1 MNPQAHHCTK
11 VTGSPSTTMQPPTE
25 TNTGGEMPYLPAEI
39 IFDIC
44 NYFTVD
50 PHDPTKG
57 SHASLAIIDNIR
69 ALRQL
74 SLTCR
79 GIHTVVTP
87 ELYRS
92 VYVTGP
98 MTDPLVPLP
107 TQRQN
112 SGAETLLY
120 FLRTIL
126 DNAQLRQYVKD
137 LACLIDLRD
146 RCHFKEEMNT
156 LNKDYG
162 ILSTI
167 RDCKDIRTK
176 RLLQRA
182 DSWIQRNF
190 ESRLG
195 FEAAFGT
202 TSRRPIVSMTHQLFA
217 LLACLLPNVT
227 SISLK
232 AGSHDA
238 QYPGWPEIYDFKD
251 IGIAGRVVHKITQ
264 PFPLENLRTLQVQC
278 EPENTILDAQNPTI
292 NLLDLVPVL
301 RNASNLTHVRYYGF
315 DSTWTGLPDT
325 AASVEFRGPVTTFPL
340 QFPPDT
346 PMLCL
351 RTMFVRLECTSKE
364 LDFSLQHFCFGLGII
379 APALEHLEVL
389 MSPGTHEKPIGE
401 FTPLYLSHMS
411 GLQHFCFDA
420 RLFPWNYWNE
430 PKWQDP
436 EIGSEILPSSIE
448 TLRIV
453 DSDSSHHFSSIL
465 QWLQVITRF
474 HLRREDLTNLKR
486 IELLHIPALA
496 EADHNANSWDSLE
509 LANEVKEELALN
521 DVQLQLVLVD
531 NKGSDASEA
540 ESMKQAHI
548 SGWASVHDSTA

>member
-1 MNPQAHHCTK
+1 
-11 VTGSPSTTMQPPTE
+11 MQPPIK
-25 TNTGGEMPYLPAEI
+25 TNTGNEMPCLPAEL
-39 IFDIC
+39 IFEIC

-50 PHDPTKG
+50 PHDPAKG
-57 SHASLAIIDNIR
+57 SHISLAIIDNTR

-92 VYVTGP
+92 VYITGP

-264 PFPLENLRTLQVQC
+264 PFPLENLRTLQIQC
-278 EPENTILDAQNPTI
+278 EPENTILDARSPTI

-301 RNASNLTHVRYYGF
+301 RNASNLSHVRCYGF

-340 QFPPDT
+340 LFQPNT

-364 LDFSLQHFCFGLGII
+364 AYFSLQHFCLTLDMM

-389 MSPGTHEKPIGE
+389 LSPGTHEKSIVE
-401 FTPLYLSHMS
+401 FTPLNLSHMS

-436 EIGSEILPSSIE
+436 EIGSKILPSSIE

-453 DSDSSHHFSSIL
+453 DSESSHHFSSIL

-474 HLRREDLTNLKR
+474 HLRREDSTKLNK
-486 IELLHIPALA
+486 IELLHMPALA
-496 EADHNANSWDSLE
+496 EADHNASNWDSSE
-509 LANEVKEELALN
+509 LANEMKEELALN
-521 DVQLQLVLVD
+521 GVQLQLSSVN
-531 NKGSDASEA
+531 NKGGKFSGT
-540 ESMKQAHI
+540 ESMKQSHI
-548 SGWASVHDSTA
+548 PGRA

>member
-1 MNPQAHHCTK
+1 
-11 VTGSPSTTMQPPTE
+11 MQPPTE
-25 TNTGGEMPYLPAEI
+25 TNTGNETPYLPAEI

-44 NYFTVD
+44 GHFSVN
-50 PHDPTKG
+50 PHGPEKG
-57 SHASLAIIDNIR
+57 SHVSLATIDNIR
-69 ALRQL
+69 TLRQL

-92 VYVTGP
+92 IYVTGP
-98 MTDPLVPLP
+98 MTDPHVPLP

-112 SGAETLLY
+112 SGAETLVY

-126 DNAQLRQYVKD
+126 DNSQLRQYVKD

-146 RCHFKEEMNT
+146 TCHFKEEMNT
-156 LNKDYG
+156 PNKDYG

-167 RDCKDIRTK
+167 RNCKDIRIK
-176 RLLQRA
+176 HLLQRA
-182 DSWIQRNF
+182 DAWIQCNF

-227 SISLK
+227 SICLQ
-232 AGSHDA
+232 AGSHHPN
-238 QYPGWPEIYDFKD
+238 YPGSPEMYDSKT
-251 IGIAGRVVHKITQ
+251 IRIAGRVVNKMTH
-264 PFPLENLRTLQVQC
+264 PFPLASLRTLQVQC
-278 EPENTILDAQNPTI
+278 EPAGTIFDAQNQTI

-301 RNASNLTHVRYYGF
+301 RNASNLTQVRCYGF

-325 AASVEFRGPVTTFPL
+325 AASVECRGPVTTFPL
-340 QFPPDT
+340 LFPPDT
-346 PMLCL
+346 PLMCL
-351 RTMFVRLECTSKE
+351 RTIFVRLECTSKE
-364 LDFSLQHFCFGLGII
+364 LDFSLQHFCLSLGLI
-379 APALEHLEVL
+379 APALERLEVL
-389 MSPGTHEKPIGE
+389 MSPRTQNEAIRE
-401 FTPLYLSHMS
+401 FIPLDLFHMS
-411 GLQHFCFDA
+411 GLQHFCFET
-420 RLFPWNYWNE
+420 RLLPGDHWDK

-453 DSDSSHHFSSIL
+453 DSEPSHRFSSIL

-474 HLRREDLTNLKR
+474 HLRREDSTKLKR
-486 IELLHIPALA
+486 IELLHMPAQA
-496 EADHNANSWDSLE
+496 GADHNASSWDSLE
-509 LANEVKEELALN
+509 LANEVEEELALN
-521 DVQLQLVLVD
+521 GVQLDLGLVN
-531 NKGSDASEA
+531 NKEGGSFE
-540 ESMKQAHI
+540 QCQ
-548 SGWASVHDSTA
+548 